1 MAKICYGQRRTAYH
15 ARHKVFS
22 DSYENTPAVTK
33 NNASVVTET
42 LDAADTSVA
51 RDVARNADL
60 PSGSSRTMPRDLT
73 ELYKLGPSEDSP
85 PSLLRFIGEDADLP
99 SGSISSVEKVIE
111 TQPDELY
118 RKYLKHLGDVKSEGG
133 VLKGDIDTGYRA
145 FDHRNMSDEAIRRLS
160 SEVGDG
166 STEAIEQTVKTLNKN
181 QVFVDEQIIGAAVER
196 ATRPR

>member
-1 MAKICYGQRRTAYH
+1 VVSKTYQILEMAKIIYGRRRTAYH

-22 DSYENTPAVTK
+22 DSYENTPAVIK

-60 PSGSSRTMPRDLT
+60 PSGS
-73 ELYKLGPSEDSP
+73 
-85 PSLLRFIGEDADLP
+85 
-99 SGSISSVEKVIE
+99 ISSVEKIIE

-133 VLKGDIDTGYRA
+133 VLKGDLDTGYRA
-145 FDHRNMSDEAIRRLS
+145 FDHRTMSDEAIRRLS

-166 STEAIEQTVKTLNKN
+166 STEAIEQTVKILDKN
-181 QVFVDEQIIGAAVER
+181 QVFVDEQIIREFEER
-196 ATRPR
+196 AHRSR

>member
-1 MAKICYGQRRTAYH
+1 MVQLCYGKRRTAYH

-60 PSGSSRTMPRDLT
+60 PSGSSVSLDLSDT
-73 ELYKLGPSEDSP
+73 
-85 PSLLRFIGEDADLP
+85 
-99 SGSISSVEKVIE
+99 
-111 TQPDELY
+111 DELY

-133 VLKGDIDTGYRA
+133 VLKGDIDTGYRVL
-145 FDHRNMSDEAIRRLS
+145 DHRNVSDEAIKRLS
-160 SEVGDG
+160 NEVGDG
-166 STEAIEQTVKTLNKN
+166 STEAIEQTVKALDKN
-181 QVFVDEQIIGAAVER
+181 QTFVDEQIIKGMEER
-196 ATRPR
+196 AHRSR